1 MTPTR
6 GGLAAAALLAL
17 ATTACWPQPGGN
29 PEGHNYNGLET
40 DLTLADVPTL
50 AADWSAPG
58 SVTAELGGAVGI
70 DGYFIRALDPDTGGQ
85 LWRAQIP
92 SSVPGFDYE
101 VTSPPAMSGTDEI
114 SLAYRYS
121 VFDGPGGGV
130 RTTYVSARLDRATG
144 AFRGILGS
152 LDVPFGPETVN
163 VVPRDDV
170 IVFETATGVLR
181 AVSATET
188 EPTPNIPS
196 LERSTQL
203 WSAPSGTRTVRPV
216 IANSP
221 VHASDQLLDAD
232 GSVLRAFAPAGCGA
246 PTCAPVWTLD
256 LGAPISALA
265 AGPGLAV
272 VAVTEPT
279 ATGPAMLHGI
289 ARGGAGI
296 AIWHASLPGPA
307 TSLAVAGDV
316 VYTAAGSTVAAWS
329 LYGCSV
335 ADCPALWSGSLPAA
349 ASGNLAAAADVL
361 VAGAVDG
368 SVTAFPLAGCGA
380 PTCAPAGAVRVA
392 GPPTTLLVSAGH
404 LFVTAVPPAGPETVT
419 AFVPTV

>member
-29 PEGHNYNGLET
+29 PEGQNHNGLET
-40 DLTLADVPTL
+40 DLTLADVATL

-70 DGYFIRALDPDTGGQ
+70 DGSSIRTLDPDTGGE
-85 LWRAQIP
+85 LWRAPIP
-92 SSVPGFDYE
+92 SSAPGFDYQ

-114 SLAYRYS
+114 SLAHRYS
-121 VFDGPGGGV
+121 IVDRPGSV
-130 RTTYVSARLDRATG
+130 RTVYVSVRVDRATG

-152 LDVPFGPETVN
+152 IGVPNGPETVN

-170 IVFETATGVLR
+170 IVFETATGVLQ

-188 EPTPNIPS
+188 EPTPGIPT
-196 LERSTQL
+196 LERSTPL
-203 WSAPSGTRTVRPV
+203 WSAPSGTTTVRPV
-216 IANSP
+216 FANSP
-221 VHASDQLLDAD
+221 AHASDQLLDAD

-246 PTCAPVWTLD
+246 PTCAPVWSLD

-279 ATGPAMLHGI
+279 STAPAMLHGI
-289 ARGGAGI
+289 ARGAAGF
-296 AIWHASLPGPA
+296 AVWHASLPGPA
-307 TSLAVAGDV
+307 TSLAVAGDL
-316 VYTAAGSTVAAWS
+316 VYTAAGSTVGAWS

-335 ADCPALWSGSLPAA
+335 ADCPALWSGPLPAA

-361 VAGAVDG
+361 FAGAVDG
-368 SVTAFPLAGCGA
+368 TVTAFPLAGCGA
-380 PTCAPAGAVRVA
+380 TICAPAGAVSVDGR
-392 GPPTTLLVSAGH
+392 PTTLLVSAGH
-404 LFVTAVPPAGPETVT
+404 LFVTAVPPAGSETVT